1 MKKIDWKLIIIIVL
15 ALLAIIEGILLL
27 KKDSNN
33 EPLKSEEKSTIYTND
48 NVVSKVSND
57 INVESLI
64 YRNGKSMLL
73 KLTSLEKDIMTSN
86 VTVTFKNNNNE
97 VINTFSTPTGFLVKD
112 DPYAININV
121 PDITSG
127 YAGDIEVTIMP
138 TYLNEETSFYDKSLV
153 KLNHTETNNE
163 DNSITMNLTGTN
175 PFEGDISMIQGLII
189 LTNDQFVVQVANFA
203 QSDITSGN
211 EINIDVDIS
220 PDENGNLLTYDNVE
234 IIINEL
240 Y

>member
-33 EPLKSEEKSTIYTND
+33 EPFKPEEKSTIYTND

-86 VTVTFKNNNNE
+86 VTVTFKNDNNE

-121 PDITSG
+121 PDITNG

>member
-33 EPLKSEEKSTIYTND
+33 EPLKPEEKSTIYTND

>member
-33 EPLKSEEKSTIYTND
+33 EPLKPEEKSTIYTND

-86 VTVTFKNNNNE
+86 VTVTFKNDNNE

>member
-33 EPLKSEEKSTIYTND
+33 EPFKPEEKSTIYTND

-86 VTVTFKNNNNE
+86 VTVTFKNDNNE

-112 DPYAININV
+112 DPYVININV

>member
-33 EPLKSEEKSTIYTND
+33 EPLKPEEKSTIYTND

-64 YRNGKSMLL
+64 YCNGKSMLL

-86 VTVTFKNNNNE
+86 VTVTFKNDNNE